1 MMLFW
6 FTVGKMLIL
15 FFDTETNGLPVGRNS
30 SNPADWPDI
39 IQIAWQL
46 WDYKVMSAPSLV
58 ERANYIIKPRDDI
71 VWSEEA
77 AAVHGISYERAQRE
91 GVEFVTVLGAWFCD
105 AARRANVIVAHNLQF
120 DEAIV
125 KNACL
130 RAGIDHSTW
139 WPRNSYCTLKTST
152 LLCKIPGKNMKR
164 PSLEPFKYPR
174 LAELY
179 VKLYGNESNLRF
191 HDAGEDVECLVQ
203 CFQELMRLRRVPT
216 YEWSLP
222 DLRVIRLF

>member
-1 MMLFW
+1 MF
-6 FTVGKMLIL
+6 IL

-30 SNPADWPDI
+30 SNPNDWPDI

-46 WDYKVMSAPSLV
+46 WDYRVMSHPSRV
-58 ERANYIIKPRDDI
+58 DSANHIVKPRPDI
-71 VWSEEA
+71 VWDNEA
-77 AAVHGISYERAQRE
+77 AAVHGISYERANAS
-91 GVEFVTVLGAWFCD
+91 GSDIHDVLAQFRD
-105 AARRANVIVAHNLQF
+105 IARRTNVLVAHNLQF

-125 KNACL
+125 KNACI
-130 RAGIDHSTW
+130 RIGMDYISW
-139 WPRNSYCTLKTST
+139 WPRNSYCTLKSST
-152 LLCKIPGKNMKR
+152 LLCKIPGRYVKR

-222 DLRVIRLF
+222 DLRVVRLF

>member
-1 MMLFW
+1 MY
-6 FTVGKMLIL
+6 IL
-15 FFDTETNGLPVGRNS
+15 FFDTETNGLPMGRNS

-46 WDYKVMSAPSLV
+46 WDYKVMSSPSLV
-58 ERANYIIKPRDDI
+58 ERVNHIVKPRPDI
-71 VWSEEA
+71 VWSTEA
-77 AAVHGISYERAQRE
+77 AAVHGISYERANRTGLDCNIVLSQFRE
-91 GVEFVTVLGAWFCD
+91 T
-105 AARRANVIVAHNLQF
+105 ARRAFVIVAHNLQF

-130 RAGIDHSTW
+130 RAGMDHSTW

-152 LLCKIPGKNMKR
+152 LLCKIPGRYVKR
-164 PSLEPFKYPR
+164 PSVEPFKFPR